1 MATAR
6 DWNAHKVEH
15 ALHHNPGMVSTTLSR
30 EALDQLATYV
40 NSLK

>member
-1 MATAR
+1 MAGKR

-15 ALHHNPGMVSTTLSR
+15 ALHHSPDMVPMKLSP
-30 EALDQLATYV
+30 EALDQLAAYI